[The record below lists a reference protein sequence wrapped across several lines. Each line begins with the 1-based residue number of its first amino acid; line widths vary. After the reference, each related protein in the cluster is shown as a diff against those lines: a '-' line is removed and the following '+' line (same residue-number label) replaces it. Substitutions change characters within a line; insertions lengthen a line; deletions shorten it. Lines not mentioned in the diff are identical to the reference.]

1 MESAEAAG
9 AEVVRSASE
18 AMGHGLAAILPGI
31 GPAAAKAGEDIG
43 AGKTGQGLGEATG
56 LIGSIVAP
64 ELAGKVTSAVL
75 PKSASAVD
83 RVVAATNP
91 PTKTAG
97 DFLQHAQSAVPEL
110 QKMIDSGMTSPR
122 DLAGVKLLTEQAG
135 EKLEN
140 TFQSTLDPVRDVKLD
155 TTPVADAIESKIT
168 RYVEQKYPDI
178 AEKIRENASFY
189 RDKQMTLGELDDFRR
204 GINGELESF
213 YTKNNLNRAA
223 ALKDPTVAH
232 QVAEAD
238 AIRDLEYNTLREQTG
253 ADMKSLKRLQGSI
266 RDIHD
271 AAEENLN
278 KLTLRDARLRGQV
291 ITTKFWDVAKH
302 VISVHP
308 VVGIRQLASNLF
320 GGGSWQLDAANRAAK
335 SAFDAN
341 KGAESGVGGVLKS
354 TLKRGVQAAPATE
367 SQSDSNAA
375 AILSGS
381 AR

>member
-1 MESAEAAG
+1 M
-9 AEVVRSASE
+9 
-18 AMGHGLAAILPGI
+18 
-31 GPAAAKAGEDIG
+31 
-43 AGKTGQGLGEATG
+43 
-56 LIGSIVAP
+56 
-64 ELAGKVTSAVL
+64 
-75 PKSASAVD
+75 
-83 RVVAATNP
+83 
-91 PTKTAG
+91 
-97 DFLQHAQSAVPEL
+97 PEL
-110 QKMIDSGMTSPR
+110 QKIVSSGMAAPR

-155 TTPVADAIESKIT
+155 TTPVAGAIESKIT

-238 AIRDLEYNTLREQTG
+238 AIRDLEYSTLREQTG

-266 RDIHD
+266 RDIHA

-302 VISVHP
+302 VISSHP
-308 VVGIRQLASNLF
+308 VVGIRQLATNLF
-320 GGGSWQLDAANRAAK
+320 GGGSWQLDAANKAAK

-354 TLKRGVQAAPATE
+354 TVKRGVQAAPATE
-367 SQSDSNAA
+367 PQADDAA